1 MPKKK
6 SSLPYAVYF
15 KKYPVLDLIGNTPL
29 VELDLFKSLAPA
41 LKVFLKCEWM
51 NPGGSL
57 KDRPVREM
65 LLAALQEKK
74 LKPGKTI
81 LDSSSGN
88 AGIAYAL
95 IGAVLGFPVEIVIP
109 GNASRERLQRLAA
122 HGAKIT
128 KTDPILGYDEALRTA
143 HRLFEANPDKYFMP
157 DQYRNAHNW
166 RAHYTFTAQ
175 EILKQTK
182 GRVTHFV
189 CGVGTGGSITG
200 IARRLKKFNKKIKI
214 IRVVP
219 ERFPGIEGLKPLG
232 EPEDIVP
239 EIFDPSVVDR
249 EISVS
254 IEEAAD
260 YCQKLAH
267 RGLFVGQSS
276 GAYLKAIEVLA
287 GEKTRGLVV
296 TLGCDTGERYFST
309 RLWDI

>member
-1 MPKKK
+1 MAKKK
-6 SSLPYAVYF
+6 SSLPYATF
-15 KKYPVLDLIGNTPL
+15 LKKYPVLSLIGNTPL
-29 VELDLFKSLAPA
+29 VEIDLFKSLAPA

-65 LLAALQEKK
+65 LLAALHEKK
-74 LKPGKTI
+74 LKKGKTI

-88 AGIAYAL
+88 AGIAYAM
-95 IGAVLGFPVEIVIP
+95 IGAALGFPVEIVIP
-109 GNASRERLQRLAA
+109 GNASSERFKRLAA
-122 HGAKIT
+122 HGAIVT
-128 KTDPILGYDEALRTA
+128 KTDPMLGYDEALRTA
-143 HRLFEANPDKYFMP
+143 HRLYEADPQKYYMP
-157 DQYRNAHNW
+157 DQYRNPHNW
-166 RAHYTFTAQ
+166 QAHYHFTAG

-182 GRVTHFV
+182 GKVSHFV

-200 IARRLKKFNKKIKI
+200 IGRRLKKFNKKIQVV
-214 IRVVP
+214 RVVP

-239 EIFDPSVVDR
+239 EIFDPTVVDR

-260 YCQKLAH
+260 YCQRLAH
-267 RGLFVGQSS
+267 RGIFAGQST
-276 GAYLKAIEVLA
+276 GAYLKAVEVLA
-287 GEKTRGLVV
+287 KQKTKGVVV

-309 RLWDI
+309 RLWDV